1 MPGSGLATTVDLLGP
16 AYAASFNSRTAGT
29 ATNDAIPSSPI
40 ASSNDGILLY
50 TDRDLN
56 ENVRGA
62 VLQKYGQ
69 GQVTEVIDCDVSYKV
84 KNGKYDLFVNN
95 GINIV
100 AGQPDNPA
108 NINITAQGHYTEKA
122 LGDRFTTIFGVS
134 HSEFIGEST
143 TFYMGDRSITFIGH
157 ETQLKM
163 STSHYVI
170 IGEDD
175 YFRLGGRFQFTLSSD
190 RTYIFGKQFTQVVG
204 TKTDIVVGMEI
215 KFNVNDTW
223 KMVFDR
229 DDSFKNRDYK
239 IIYKQDIV
247 VCPGTSL
254 SVKNDVITFCN
265 YMVTNERAS
274 VENSEYKQKKA
285 DIETVI
291 NKNFSQSTDATK
303 MEQAAIHLF
312 L

>member
-1 MPGSGLATTVDLLGP
+1 
-16 AYAASFNSRTAGT
+16 
-29 ATNDAIPSSPI
+29 
-40 ASSNDGILLY
+40 
-50 TDRDLN
+50 
-56 ENVRGA
+56 
-62 VLQKYGQ
+62 
-69 GQVTEVIDCDVSYKV
+69 
-84 KNGKYDLFVNN
+84 
-95 GINIV
+95 
-100 AGQPDNPA
+100 
-108 NINITAQGHYTEKA
+108 
-122 LGDRFTTIFGVS
+122 
-134 HSEFIGEST
+134 
-143 TFYMGDRSITFIGH
+143 
-157 ETQLKM
+157 
-163 STSHYVI
+163 
-170 IGEDD
+170 
-175 YFRLGGRFQFTLSSD
+175 
-190 RTYIFGKQFTQVVG
+190 
-204 TKTDIVVGMEI
+204 MEI

-312 L
+312 I